1 MRYAFVRDNM
11 VEFVEDGSDGLTLPQ
26 KYHSG
31 ILHCFVE
38 IPEGQAV
45 RMGDYCIDGVFS
57 APITATEYLELKK
70 TQEDAVSRLE
80 ASESAILG
88 LMQMQLN
95 QPM

>member
-1 MRYAFVRDNM
+1 
-11 VEFVEDGSDGLTLPQ
+11 
-26 KYHSG
+26 
-31 ILHCFVE
+31 
-38 IPEGQAV
+38 
-45 RMGDYCIDGVFS
+45 MGDYCIDGVFS
-57 APITATEYLELKK
+57 APITANEYLDLKK

>member
-1 MRYAFVRDNM
+1 MKYAFVRDNM

-31 ILHCFVE
+31 ILHYFVE

-57 APITATEYLELKK
+57 SPITASEYLELKAEQTGTK
-70 TQEDAVSRLE
+70 TRLE

-88 LMQMQLN
+88 LMQKMI
-95 QPM
+95 